1 MYSSLQNQTQ
11 AAAVK
16 SIRLTYPIE
25 EFWKTTSRDEA
36 PYVVWRYLM
45 TEEGVARVY
54 PGVRLTDDY
63 DHKLRPW

>member
-1 MYSSLQNQTQ
+1 MYSSLQNQIQ